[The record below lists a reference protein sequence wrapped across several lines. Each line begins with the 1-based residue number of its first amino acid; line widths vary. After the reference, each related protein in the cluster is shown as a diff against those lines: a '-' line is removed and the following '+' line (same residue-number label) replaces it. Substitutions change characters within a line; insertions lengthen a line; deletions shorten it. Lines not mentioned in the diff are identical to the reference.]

1 MACEVWLTGF
11 EPFGEH
17 TVNVSQQVAE
27 ALDGFADV
35 VGLGDSPGPYRA
47 ETRESSVVVRSTILT
62 VDEVGSGV
70 IASRLESENGLDIEK
85 MEMPEAVVHLGL
97 AENAEWIRVE
107 EVAVNRLDFRIA
119 DNSGRQVSDAQIHRD
134 APARLHTTSPHNL
147 VLAECAGD
155 DRIRRSDDAGEFVCN
170 ETYFRTLHSVETNRL
185 KDKFQRALPVIFV
198 HLPPTSA
205 ISLDDQIELVRRI
218 IALVVQRPSMEVV
231 GGLLRNDENRLLA
244 ARRSPEEY
252 MGGYWE
258 FPGGKVEPGESKAE
272 ALAREYFEE
281 FGWRVKPLR
290 ICEEYSHTWPE
301 MTVQLTFF
309 LCEPEGELPPAVM
322 TSHDECRWLQES
334 ELMGIEWLP
343 PDVEF
348 VERIQEKGVA
358 NL

>member
-62 VDEVGSGV
+62 VDEIGAGA
-70 IASRLESENGLDIEK
+70 IASRLESENGLDSEK
-85 MEMPEAVVHLGL
+85 TEIPEAVVHLGL

-170 ETYFRTLHSVETNRL
+170 EAYFRTLHCVETNGL

-205 ISLDDQIELVRRI
+205 IPLDDQIELVRRI
-218 IALVVQRPSMEVV
+218 IALVVQRPSIEVV